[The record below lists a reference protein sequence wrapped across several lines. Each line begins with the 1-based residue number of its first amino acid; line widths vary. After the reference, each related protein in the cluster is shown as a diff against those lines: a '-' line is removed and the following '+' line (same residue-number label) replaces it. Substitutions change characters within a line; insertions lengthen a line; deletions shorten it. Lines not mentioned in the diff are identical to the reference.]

1 MKIRKKNIGLLIL
14 LLHMRRHAYRLFWQD
29 QTALC
34 HGTVYP
40 RLRITKGRR
49 RTAADRG
56 ADTVERFAVAPQF
69 NSTSMMIRTGQYR
82 FDTYDYSRWYVN
94 PADMITGFVLGTSR
108 DQECSRAHI
117 HIMIPSFPGISSTG
131 IIDEFGETT
140 DGKALVSIRVT
151 LLDTSQQ
158 NPVGQIDF
166 PKAICS
172 VLLQSATGR
181 QMASLQALSDAM
193 KDVSA
198 RLIADIG
205 LALNA
210 TAAK

>member
-1 MKIRKKNIGLLIL
+1 MKIRKKNIVPLIL
-14 LLHMRRHAYRLFWQD
+14 LYICAAMLTGCF
-29 QTALC
+29 
-34 HGTVYP
+34 
-40 RLRITKGRR
+40 GRAKAPYVMQQYTLEYASPKASAEQR
-49 RTAADRG
+49 AIQELI
-56 ADTVERFAVAPQF
+56 TVERFVVAPQF

-94 PADMITGFVLGTSR
+94 PADMITGFVLRDITRSGMFKGTYSYYDAELSR
-108 DQECSRAHI
+108 YTLDG
-117 HIMIPSFPGISSTG
+117 F
-131 IIDEFGETT
+131 IDEFGETT

-158 NPVGQIDF
+158 SPVGQMIF
-166 PKAICS
+166 QKQY
-172 VLLQSATGR
+172 VHSAPIGDR
-181 QMASLQALSDAM
+181 SANGLAAALSDAM

-198 RLIADIG
+198 RLIADIS